1 MFESIR
7 IMVEEQKEGKEK
19 RQAVVLGIC
28 MVVLTLALLFGGEED
43 ELSAG
48 EMGTPATQAGHETE
62 AIRETAAPKRILGAA
77 KAVKSSALADPFS
90 ILHPTR
96 KEMEQ
101 AVVPA
106 ALPVAEQAAQGT
118 PAAPVS
124 QEEPPESIKAPV
136 FELKGIAKG
145 GGGGIAILKHGEMT
159 HSLQAGEP
167 LGDVQVEEI
176 GDTYVLLSNGMR
188 LELQMP

>member
-1 MFESIR
+1 MFDSIR
-7 IMVEEQKEGKEK
+7 IMVEEQEEGKEK
-19 RQAVVLGIC
+19 RQAAVLGIC

-62 AIRETAAPKRILGAA
+62 AIRETAAPKRVLGAA

-90 ILHPTR
+90 VLHPTR

-101 AVVPA
+101 AAVPA
-106 ALPVAEQAAQGT
+106 VLPAVEQEAQGT
-118 PAAPVS
+118 AAAPVS
-124 QEEPPESIKAPV
+124 QEELPESIEAPV
-136 FELKGIAKG
+136 FELKGIVKG
-145 GGGGIAILKHGEMT
+145 GDGGIAILKRGEMT
-159 HSLQAGEP
+159 HSLQAGEA

-176 GDTYVLLSNGMR
+176 GDAYVLLSNGMR

>member
-1 MFESIR
+1 
-7 IMVEEQKEGKEK
+7 
-19 RQAVVLGIC
+19 
-28 MVVLTLALLFGGEED
+28 
-43 ELSAG
+43 
-48 EMGTPATQAGHETE
+48 
-62 AIRETAAPKRILGAA
+62 
-77 KAVKSSALADPFS
+77 SALADPFS
-90 ILHPTR
+90 VLHPTR

-101 AVVPA
+101 AAVPA

-118 PAAPVS
+118 AAAPVS

-136 FELKGIAKG
+136 FELKGLAKG

>member
-62 AIRETAAPKRILGAA
+62 AIRETVAPKRILGAA

-90 ILHPTR
+90 VLHPTR

-101 AVVPA
+101 AAVPT

-118 PAAPVS
+118 AVVPS
-124 QEEPPESIKAPV
+124 SHGEPPESIKAPV
-136 FELKGIAKG
+136 FELKGIVKG
-145 GGGGIAILKHGEMT
+145 GGGGIAILKRGEMT